1 MIKTENM
8 KSLFSYTALF
18 LVLLA
23 VVFSCKKDDDTTAS
37 TGTPEVKY
45 IRITDPKAADSLVV
59 GAFMGSLVAIVGEH
73 LQTTREIWFND
84 QKATLSPTYITNKT
98 ILVNVPSTVPSQVT
112 DKIRFVFA
120 DGSELEHPF
129 KVNVPAP
136 LLSAIK
142 CEYVPD
148 GGIVELDGDFFFEP
162 KVFFTDNLK
171 ADVVSFTKTH
181 LAVRVPTGAK
191 PGAITVQ
198 TNFGKA
204 KSRFLFRDNRNI
216 ILDYDGKNHETWTA
230 PITGA
235 TADPA
240 IVGCDGNYVLF
251 KHNANG
257 AWQWTNELTMQYWA
271 TRGRGRVPVATGS
284 INDLTL
290 KFECNVPQEWKDVR
304 MEMFFGPYAD
314 DHGRDAAGTAI
325 ARWKPWKTG
334 PFKTNGWITVS
345 IPLTEFKYGKDDSD
359 SDETGTRKIEN
370 LSNLTN
376 VVFMLFGPANG
387 TNPVKVAI
395 DNIRIVQN

>member
-1 MIKTENM
+1 M
-8 KSLFSYTALF
+8 KSFFSYTALF
-18 LVLLA
+18 IVLA
-23 VVFSCKKDDDTTAS
+23 VSIFSCKKEDNDEVS
-37 TGTPEVKY
+37 TGTPAVKY
-45 IRITDPKAADSLVV
+45 VRITDPKAADSLVI
-59 GAFMGSLVAIVGEH
+59 GAFMGSLVAIVGEN
-73 LQTTREIWFND
+73 LQNTRELWFND
-84 QKATLSPTYITNKT
+84 QKANLSPTYITNKT
-98 ILVNVPSTVPSQVT
+98 ILVNVPSTVPSKVT
-112 DKIRFVFA
+112 DKMRFVFK
-120 DGSELEHPF
+120 DGSELLYDF

-136 LLSAIK
+136 LLSSIK

-148 GGIVELDGDFFFEP
+148 GGVVELEGDFFFEP
-162 KVFFTDNLK
+162 KVFFTDNL
-171 ADVVSFTKTH
+171 AAEIVSLSKTEMK
-181 LAVRVPTGAK
+181 VKVPAGAK
-191 PGAITVQ
+191 PGPITVQ
-198 TNFGKA
+198 TNFGKV

-216 ILDYDGKNHETWTA
+216 ILNYDGKNHETWTA
-230 PITGA
+230 PITA
-235 TADPA
+235 ANADPTMP
-240 IVGCDGNYVLF
+240 GCDGSYVLF

-325 ARWKPWKTG
+325 ARWKPWKND
-334 PFKTNGWITVS
+334 PFKTNGWVTIS

-376 VVFMLFGPANG
+376 VVFMLFGPATG
-387 TNPVKVAI
+387 TNPVKIAV

>member
-1 MIKTENM
+1 M
-8 KSLFSYTALF
+8 KSFFSYTALF
-18 LVLLA
+18 IVLA
-23 VVFSCKKDDDTTAS
+23 VSIFSCKKEDNDEVS
-37 TGTPEVKY
+37 TGTPVVKY
-45 IRITDPKAADSLVV
+45 VRITDPKAADSLVV
-59 GAFMGSLVAIVGEH
+59 GAFMGSLVAIVGEN
-73 LQTTREIWFND
+73 LQNTRELWFND
-84 QKATLSPTYITNKT
+84 QKANLSPTYITSKT
-98 ILVNVPSTVPSQVT
+98 ILVNVPSTVPSKVS
-112 DKIRFVFA
+112 DKMRFVFK
-120 DGSELEHPF
+120 DGSEMLYDF

-136 LLSAIK
+136 LLSSIK

-148 GGIVELDGDFFFEP
+148 GGVVELEGDFFFEP
-162 KVFFTDNLK
+162 KVFFTDNL
-171 ADVVSFTKTH
+171 AAEIVSISKTA
-181 LAVRVPTGAK
+181 LSVKVPAGAK
-191 PGAITVQ
+191 PGPITIQ
-198 TNFGKA
+198 TNFGKV

-216 ILDYDGKNHETWTA
+216 ILNYDGKNHETWTA
-230 PITGA
+230 PITA
-235 TADPA
+235 ANADPTMP
-240 IVGCDGNYVLF
+240 GCDGSYVLF

-325 ARWKPWKTG
+325 ARWKPWKNG
-334 PFKTNGWITVS
+334 PFKTNGWVTIS

-376 VVFMLFGPANG
+376 VVFMLFGPATG
-387 TNPVKVAI
+387 ANPVKIAV

>member
-1 MIKTENM
+1 M
-8 KSLFSYTALF
+8 KSFFSYTALF
-18 LVLLA
+18 IVLA
-23 VVFSCKKDDDTTAS
+23 VSIFSCKKEDNDEVS
-37 TGTPEVKY
+37 TGTPVVKY
-45 IRITDPKAADSLVV
+45 VRITDPKAADSLVV
-59 GAFMGSLVAIVGEH
+59 GAFMGSLVAIVGED
-73 LQTTREIWFND
+73 LQNTRELWFND
-84 QKATLSPTYITNKT
+84 QKANLSPTYITNKT
-98 ILVNVPSTVPSQVT
+98 ILVNVPSTVPSKVT
-112 DKIRFVFA
+112 DKMRFVFK
-120 DGSELEHPF
+120 DGSELLYDF

-136 LLSAIK
+136 LLSSIK

-148 GGIVELDGDFFFEP
+148 GGVVELEGDFFFEP
-162 KVFFTDNLK
+162 KVFFTDNL
-171 ADVVSFTKTH
+171 AAEIVSLTKTEMK
-181 LAVRVPTGAK
+181 VKVPAGAK
-191 PGAITVQ
+191 PGPITIQ
-198 TNFGKA
+198 TNFGKI

-216 ILDYDGKNHETWTA
+216 ILNYDGKNHETWTA
-230 PITGA
+230 PITA
-235 TADPA
+235 ANADPTMP
-240 IVGCDGNYVLF
+240 GCDGSYVLF

-284 INDLTL
+284 LNDLTL

-325 ARWKPWKTG
+325 ARWKPWKNG
-334 PFKTNGWITVS
+334 PFKTNGWVTIS

-376 VVFMLFGPANG
+376 VVFMLFGPATG
-387 TNPVKVAI
+387 ANPVKIAV